1 MQSSIYLRR
10 GLGLKTTSC
19 SIAPVAVRERTTC
32 LRGGV
37 RAAPG
42 SGGSSP
48 VGIGRRGVTPYGE
61 MTPCEMTSG
70 APVISGGSS
79 GGTSAMGR
87 TTVAPATSAVSPVRK
102 RCWRGGR
109 GLGIGNW
116 RHCCGGETDDTEGC
130 GGDAVGGDGARPDG
144 DDARDGA
151 VASLSIVCVGELA
164 REYICECVS
173 NTW

>member
-1 MQSSIYLRR
+1 MTAKTLLLASAFV
-10 GLGLKTTSC
+10 GLSLAQGVLHEEPALPGSWSRAAYPVAADQPVQFT
-19 SIAPVAVRERTTC
+19 VAVRERTTC

-102 RCWRGGR
+102 RCWRG
-109 GLGIGNW
+109 
-116 RHCCGGETDDTEGC
+116 
-130 GGDAVGGDGARPDG
+130 
-144 DDARDGA
+144 
-151 VASLSIVCVGELA
+151 
-164 REYICECVS
+164 
-173 NTW
+173 